1 VRPQI
6 DAASTAVVAALKAR
20 DKRVVE
26 MRKAFA
32 LKRFVAMLV
41 KGGFLEA
48 GTELEKTLNAVCA
61 ELRKPKASHLR
72 DI

>member
-1 VRPQI
+1 
-6 DAASTAVVAALKAR
+6 
-20 DKRVVE
+20 
-26 MRKAFA
+26 M
-32 LKRFVAMLV
+32 KRFVAMLV
-41 KGGFLEA
+41 KGGFLES